1 MGNHN
6 LKLAISVL
14 ALVLAP
20 GLSAADKKGTSALSN
35 GPANVDKITR
45 EVRHELVVQPYYGV
59 FDDLS
64 YSVNGSEVSL
74 FGSVV
79 TPALKSDV
87 ENAVKRIEGVTKVEN
102 NIKVLPP
109 SSMDDQIRRAEYR
122 AIYSRPELQRYSMR
136 AIPPIHII
144 VNGGHVTLDGV
155 VDSAS
160 DKTVAGVAANSVPS
174 IFSVDNN
181 LVVGK

>member
-1 MGNHN
+1 M
-6 LKLAISVL
+6 
-14 ALVLAP
+14 
-20 GLSAADKKGTSALSN
+20 
-35 GPANVDKITR
+35 DKITR

-87 ENAVKRIEGVTKVEN
+87 EKSVKRIEGVTKVEN

-144 VNGGHVTLDGV
+144 VDGGHVTLDGV
-155 VDSAS
+155 VDSQA
-160 DKTVAGVAANSVPS
+160 DKTVAGVAANSVS
-174 IFSVDNN
+174 GIFSVDNN
-181 LVVGK
+181 LAMGQ